1 MSNYASKEFWKGAA
15 ERALRTAAQTAIAL
29 IGTDQV
35 GLLALDWAQIASV
48 TATATLLSVLM
59 SIAGGGTGSGPS
71 FTNAEEIP
79 AEEDGGSNVVGEE
92 AFFDDQ
98 DEVVEDN
105 APEVLDELEE
115 HKADEQAA
123 LDAQL
128 AAEVD
133 DTPPPEDYQPRH

>member
-1 MSNYASKEFWKGAA
+1 MSNYATADFWKGSL
-15 ERALRTAAQTAIAL
+15 ERAIRTAAQTAIAL

-35 GLLALDWAQIASV
+35 GILNLDWEQIGSV
-48 TATATLLSVLM
+48 TATATLLSLLM
-59 SIAGGGTGSGPS
+59 SIAGGGAGSGPS

-79 AEEDGGSNVVGEE
+79 DQDDDGPNVVGAE

-98 DEVVEDN
+98 DEVVDD
-105 APEVLDELEE
+105 PEELDELEE

-128 AAEVD
+128 ATEVD
-133 DTPPPEDYQPRH
+133 DTPVGDDYEPKH